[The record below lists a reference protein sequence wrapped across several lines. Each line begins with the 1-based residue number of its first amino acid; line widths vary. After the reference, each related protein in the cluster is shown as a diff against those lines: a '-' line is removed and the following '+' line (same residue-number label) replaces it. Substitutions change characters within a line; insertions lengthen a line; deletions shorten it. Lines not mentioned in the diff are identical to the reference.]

1 MDNTPLSF
9 LHAIGRLKDVP
20 RTGWLRT
27 ISNPESVSDHSFRVA
42 VLSYLAP
49 PSMNLDMAKC
59 IKMALFHDLGEA
71 VIGDIPTFAGVPKDV
86 KYKMEQNGF
95 EFLTTLLQEHSPEK
109 AAEISSLWEEYEE
122 GKSAESRWVKQMDK
136 FECLIQAHEYEER
149 TFGEKDL
156 SEFQGQSEKIE
167 SPVAVSWLRALQEER
182 NGHLNRRAKRLPIVF
197 LTGNIFAGVT
207 SIEEALRS
215 LGLAFISMEKALSSR
230 ADDPNDPWSGFIQR
244 CRGADF
250 DIPVG
255 LRVQI
260 LEEEI
265 GKLPTASTL
274 IPILGFPTSVEQ
286 NQEFQRKV
294 QKSNA
299 TIWINSGDVP
309 QQLVEDNHGNQ
320 RWKPVVDLKRYLQS
334 SASYFSEWEGSDG
347 DLGKKLK
354 DFMDDFQ
361 APH

>member
-1 MDNTPLSF
+1 
-9 LHAIGRLKDVP
+9 
-20 RTGWLRT
+20 
-27 ISNPESVSDHSFRVA
+27 
-42 VLSYLAP
+42 
-49 PSMNLDMAKC
+49 
-59 IKMALFHDLGEA
+59 
-71 VIGDIPTFAGVPKDV
+71 
-86 KYKMEQNGF
+86 MEQNGF

-182 NGHLNRRAKRLPIVF
+182 NSHLNRRAKRLPIVF
-197 LTGNIFAGVT
+197 LTGKWDADLQYYIMLTMKGNIFAGVT

-294 QKSNA
+294 WGCLLRRNA
-299 TIWINSGDVP
+299 FSDMFLGSEI
-309 QQLVEDNHGNQ
+309 E
-320 RWKPVVDLKRYLQS
+320 RY
-334 SASYFSEWEGSDG
+334 Y
-347 DLGKKLK
+347 
-354 DFMDDFQ
+354 MDK
-361 APH
+361 